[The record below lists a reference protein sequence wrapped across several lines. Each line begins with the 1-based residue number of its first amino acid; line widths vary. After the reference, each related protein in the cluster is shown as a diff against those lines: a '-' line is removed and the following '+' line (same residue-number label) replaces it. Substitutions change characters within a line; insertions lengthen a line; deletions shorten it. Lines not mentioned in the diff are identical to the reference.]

1 LGQDKPAQT
10 SRRTGHCSNADRE
23 DNFVVGLKLQT
34 EMRTYNYSDL
44 SKEAIQK
51 LVQRNVDPADEIRAV
66 VEEIIVNVRNNGD
79 KALFDYAA
87 QFDKVDLQKLTVEKD
102 ELAQLAASIL
112 PEQKQALQ
120 TAYNNIL
127 KFHQTQLKT
136 EAKVETMPGVTCWR
150 ELRPIEKVGLYIPG
164 GTAVLPSTFLML
176 GIPARIVGCHEIVVC
191 SPPQKDGKI
200 NPYIAYV
207 AQLLGIEKIYL
218 TGGAQAIAA
227 MAYGTESIPKVDKV
241 FGPGNQYVTKA
252 KTVIQS
258 TTTTAIDMPAGPS
271 EVLVITDESAVPEY
285 VAADLLAQA
294 EHGVDSQSVLVSTS
308 SEFAEKVIAELNKQL
323 PVLPRANIAGKAIDN
338 SYVIVVKT
346 LDEAIQFSNQ
356 YAPEHLILATANWQ
370 QLTSNIINA
379 GSVFLGN
386 LTPESVGDYASGTNH
401 TLPTSAYARA
411 YSGVSVDSF
420 VKKITFQHIT
430 DAGIKNIGP
439 TVEILAEL
447 EGLQAHK
454 NAVSIRIK

>member
-1 LGQDKPAQT
+1 M
-10 SRRTGHCSNADRE
+10 
-23 DNFVVGLKLQT
+23 LKD
-34 EMRTYNYSDL
+34 YNYS
-44 SKEAIQK
+44 K
-51 LVQRNVDPADEIRAV
+51 LTQAELQQLTLRNTDAGNEIRET
-66 VEEIIVNVRNNGD
+66 VENILANVKQNGD
-79 KALFDYAA
+79 QALRDYAS
-87 QFDKVDLQKLTVEKD
+87 QFDKVILDALFTDEKEIA
-102 ELAQLAASIL
+102 ELAKKVSD
-112 PEQKQALQ
+112 EQKEAIK
-120 TAYNNIL
+120 TAYQNIY
-127 KFHQTQLKT
+127 KFHQTQFHT
-136 EAKVETMPGVTCWR
+136 EEKVETMPGVTCWR

-176 GIPARIVGCHEIVVC
+176 GIPAKIAGCKEIVVC

-207 AQLLGIEKIYL
+207 AQLLGVKKVFL
-218 TGGAQAIAA
+218 VGGAQAIAA
-227 MAYGTESIPKVDKV
+227 MAYGTESIPKADKI

-252 KTVIQS
+252 KTIIQS
-258 TTTTAIDMPAGPS
+258 TTVTAIDMPAGPS
-271 EVLVITDESAVPEY
+271 EVLIIADESANPVF

-308 SEFAEKVIAELNKQL
+308 QKLIDETIAELKKQL
-323 PVLPRANIAGKAIDN
+323 PVLPRAEITQKAIAN
-338 SYVIVVKT
+338 SYAVFT
-346 LDEAIQFSNQ
+346 GNLLEAMNFSNQ
-356 YAPEHLILATANWQ
+356 YAPEHLILATDKWQ
-370 QLTSNIINA
+370 QITDQIINA

-386 LTPESVGDYASGTNH
+386 LTPESAGDYASGTNH

-430 DAGIKNIGP
+430 ENGIQNIGK

-454 NAVSIRIK
+454 NAVTVRLKQ

>member
-1 LGQDKPAQT
+1 
-10 SRRTGHCSNADRE
+10 
-23 DNFVVGLKLQT
+23 
-34 EMRTYNYSDL
+34 MRTYNYSDL

-51 LVQRNVDPADEIRAV
+51 LVQRNVDPVDEIRAV
-66 VEEIIVNVRNNGD
+66 VEEIIANVRNNSD

-87 QFDKVDLQKLTVEKD
+87 QFDKVDLQKLAVEKD
-102 ELAQLAASIL
+102 ELAELTASIL

-120 TAYNNIL
+120 TAYDNIL

-136 EAKVETMPGVTCWR
+136 EDKVETMPGVTCWR

-176 GIPARIVGCHEIVVC
+176 GIPARIAGCHEIVVC

-252 KTVIQS
+252 KTIIQS
-258 TTTTAIDMPAGPS
+258 TTATAIDMPAGPS
-271 EVLVITDESAVPEY
+271 EVLVIADESAVPEY

-308 SEFAEKVIAELNKQL
+308 SEFAEKVMAELNKQL
-323 PVLPRANIAGKAIDN
+323 PELPRAAIAGKAIDN
-338 SYVIVVKT
+338 SYVIIVKT

-356 YAPEHLILATANWQ
+356 YAPEHLILATASWQ
-370 QLTSNIINA
+370 QLTAKIINA

-430 DAGIKNIGP
+430 DEGIKNIGP
-439 TVEILAEL
+439 TVEVLAEL
-447 EGLQAHK
+447 EGLQAHR